1 MSIEFFIFP
10 PEWRQR
16 TIIMLT
22 HVGGSQYFCSRFV
35 HVWFQ
40 NWNKSGTKGERTI
53 LLEQKWNKIVA
64 KMRDN
69 YATQLSKWLK

>member
-22 HVGGSQYFCSRFV
+22 HVGGSQYFCSRYVHQCFSSCFV
-35 HVWFQ
+35 LVCTSVPQMFH
-40 NWNKSGTKGERTI
+40 NCSNSGTKR
-53 LLEQKWNKIVA
+53 EQMWDKL
-64 KMRDN
+64 
-69 YATQLSKWLK
+69 T